1 MDHNK
6 YVRYIMYHP
15 FQPQEYV
22 IQVMWKGE
30 AAKNK
35 ERSGLELAELPWER

>member
-1 MDHNK
+1 
-6 YVRYIMYHP
+6 MYHP
-15 FQPQEYV
+15 FQPQEHV

-35 ERSGLELAELPWER
+35 ERSGHLS